1 MRFFLIFIPL
11 LVFADSSNDSFLSD
25 IEYGKMLYNNP
36 RGISCGKCHG
46 KEGRGGHKI
55 AKYYDKFSNPKILK
69 GESILDYSFD
79 ELKASLENKFI
90 DKQTHTKRRHKV
102 MPIYYLT
109 DKEINAIYLYLQSVK
124 KRDTKYR

>member
-1 MRFFLIFIPL
+1 VRLFFTFIPF
-11 LVFADSSNDSFLSD
+11 LVFANSSNDSFLSD
-25 IEYGKMLYNNP
+25 VEYGKMLYNNP
-36 RGISCGKCHG
+36 RGISCSKCHG

-79 ELKASLENKFI
+79 ELKASLEDNFI
-90 DKQTHTKRRHKV
+90 DRHTHKRKRHKV

-124 KRDTKYR
+124 KRDKRYK

>member
-1 MRFFLIFIPL
+1 VKLLLLFIPL
-11 LVFADSSNDSFLSD
+11 LIFGDSSNSNSFLSD

-36 RGISCGKCHG
+36 RGISCSKCHG

-69 GESILDYSFD
+69 GESILNYSFE
-79 ELKASLENKFI
+79 ELKASLENRFR
-90 DKQTHTKRRHKV
+90 DKKHHLKRHKV

-109 DKEINAIYLYLQSVK
+109 DKEIKAIYLYLQSVK
-124 KRDTKYR
+124 KKYRRYK